1 MSNSDDIHSI
11 DQFEYGAP
19 VSVAE
24 PVTAL
29 SDELDDV
36 TCAIVGVTDELRHQ
50 RDTIGG
56 RHRLQASARRIA
68 EPYVH
73 PLAHLAGRGKYAKA
87 YDFATRDQA
96 S

>member
-1 MSNSDDIHSI
+1 MSNSDDIYSI
-11 DQFEYGAP
+11 DQFKYGAP

-24 PVTAL
+24 PVTGL
-29 SDELDDV
+29 SNQLDDV
-36 TCAIVGVTDELRHQ
+36 AGAIVGVSDELRHQ
-50 RDTIGG
+50 RHTISR

-73 PLAHLAGRGKYAKA
+73 PFAHLACRVIYAKA
-87 YDFATRDQA
+87 YYFATRDQA